1 MGVPAA
7 QKNDL
12 IDEKPIL
19 VVPKSSNTMLDT
31 IYLVLISMASVLL
44 LVLLYRTI
52 KNMENLK
59 RFIAKEQEIIKATKS
74 FQENEES

>member
-12 IDEKPIL
+12 IDEMPIL
-19 VVPKSSNTMLDT
+19 VVPKSLNTMLDT
-31 IYLVLISMASVLL
+31 IYLVLISIASVLL